1 MKKFFFSFESEAF
14 ASDECVTGTVDV
26 FAVFVVVVVAFVVVV
41 VADSCSGQQSRKK
54 EKKAPTLSAEERDKR
69 WSVGSNPGT
78 DTPPPPQFL
87 ELMF

>member
-26 FAVFVVVVVAFVVVV
+26 FAVFVVVVVVVVV

-78 DTPPPPQFL
+78 DKTPQFL

>member
-1 MKKFFFSFESEAF
+1 MKKFVFSFESEAF

-26 FAVFVVVVVAFVVVV
+26 FAVFVVAVVIVVVVVV

-78 DTPPPPQFL
+78 DRKPQFL

>member
-26 FAVFVVVVVAFVVVV
+26 FAAFVVVVVVVG

-78 DTPPPPQFL
+78 DNPPPPQFL